1 MSTGPRLRER
11 LGGRWAIAWPV
22 LIPVAVALAF
32 LQPVIDADASAS
44 GGQALRWIVAGAAGS
59 IAMCAVVLLADV
71 TAFRRR
77 AVAPVPV
84 WSVVAM
90 GAIAGLARAAAL
102 LWVASAQGLEV
113 GGAVGAR
120 VLASVLVG
128 GLLAPAAAAVAF
140 DIDRHRRRHRQF
152 AEGLVALRAAD
163 VARGGLADAMTDSL
177 YAEVLSASSQA
188 RGHLSHEHGDLDPTE
203 RRLLAE
209 QIRHT
214 VVTSLRPLSHRLYSA
229 RDRPVPEVSMLAA
242 LREELRG
249 HRPYPAIAAGVFAL
263 LVALIVYE
271 RSGGAAEA
279 IASAALAGGAVGA
292 AMAVVTMVVAIRPA
306 LRRHTL
312 ALSLLLGIAATATAA
327 LFLQV
332 VFGGSPITRTVGMA
346 FCAAVVILGCAAVG
360 SVVDGER
367 DVADALEQEVD
378 ARTVDALAM
387 DRELVRVSRLLAQY
401 VHGTLQSHL
410 LATAYALENADLIR
424 GGPAGVLQRARSAF
438 ESDVAAPTMPT
449 SLAGEMERRASLW
462 SGFMEVEIEVAPSV
476 GSIPPAVVADAGR
489 VVEEALS
496 NAHKHGDAQ
505 SVSVVAE
512 RVGDSMLQICVT
524 DDGTGLADVH
534 PGMGSAWLDFVAP
547 HAWSLTPGP
556 GGLGA
561 SITVAMCVG
570 VPV

>member
-32 LQPVIDADASAS
+32 VQPLIDAGASAS
-44 GGQALRWIVAGAAGS
+44 AGQALRWIVAGVAGS
-59 IAMCAVVLLADV
+59 VALCAVVLLADV

-102 LWVASAQGLEV
+102 LGVARALGLDI

-128 GLLAPAAAAVAF
+128 GLLAPAASALAF
-140 DIDRHRRRHRQF
+140 GIDRHRRRHRQF

-177 YAEVLSASSQA
+177 YAEVLSASTQA
-188 RGHLSHEHGDLDPTE
+188 RGHLSHEHGDLDPSE

-209 QIRHT
+209 QIRQT
-214 VVTSLRPLSHRLYSA
+214 VVRSLRPLSHRLYSA
-229 RDRPVPEVSMLAA
+229 RDRPIPEVSMLAA
-242 LREELRG
+242 VRAELRG
-249 HRPYPAIAAGVFAL
+249 HRPYPAIAAGVFAVL
-263 LVALIVYE
+263 TALTIYA
-271 RSGGAAEA
+271 RSGSPAEA
-279 IASAALAGGAVGA
+279 IAWAALVGGALGVALAGVMALVAV
-292 AMAVVTMVVAIRPA
+292 RPA

-312 ALSLLLGIAATATAA
+312 ALALLVGVPAVAAAP
-327 LFLQV
+327 LLVQSMV
-332 VFGGSPITRTVGMA
+332 GGSLVPRMVGLA
-346 FCAAVVILGCAAVG
+346 FSAAIVILGCAAVG
-360 SVVDGER
+360 SVVGGER
-367 DVADALEQEVD
+367 DVANALEQEMD

-387 DRELVRVSRLLAQY
+387 DRELVRVSRQLAQY

-410 LATAYALENADLIR
+410 LATAYALDNADLMR
-424 GGPAGVLQRARSAF
+424 GGAANVLERARSAF
-438 ESDVAAPTMPT
+438 EAEVSASTIPM
-449 SLAGEMERRASLW
+449 SLAGEIERRASLW
-462 SGFMEVEIEVAPSV
+462 SGFMEVDIEVAPSV
-476 GSIPPAVVADAGR
+476 GSIPSAVVADAGR

-496 NAHKHGDAQ
+496 NAHKHGDAR

-512 RVGDSMLQICVT
+512 RVGDSMLQIRVT
-524 DDGTGLADVH
+524 DDGSGPADVH

-547 HAWSLTPGP
+547 DAWSLTPGP
-556 GGLGA
+556 GGRGA
-561 SITVAMCVG
+561 CITVAVG
-570 VPV
+570 SGDPA